1 MRSMVE
7 GLVGRRPGLNSR
19 RRVCPSCEGRTDS
32 AARRLSLEQLL
43 HRLRR
48 VEARSSS
55 PNTILAC
62 RGQAKARTPS
72 PCRGGTG
79 GGDTWRAPHVRAT
92 VTSATRSSLSMTATL
107 LATKRVEKPW
117 GRSHLWPGFPDP
129 APGAAPVGEVW
140 FQTPHAAE
148 PELLIKYLFT
158 SEKLSV
164 QVHPDDAAARA
175 AGYKRG
181 KDEAWVILA
190 AEPHATI
197 ALGTKAPMT
206 KEALRAAAL
215 DGSIEHLLDWKPV
228 KAGDFIY
235 SPAGVIHAI
244 GPGLTLVEVQ
254 QNVDLTYRLYDYG
267 SAREL
272 HLDAGV
278 AVSDPVPFVALP
290 TPAPADDDRTIL
302 AEGPK
307 FVLERWPAGHRVV
320 ELPAGMTGWLI
331 PLAGAGVADGV
342 AWRAG
347 ECLTVEGRC
356 EVAADIGSDLLF
368 AYPGDR
374 RV

>member
-1 MRSMVE
+1 
-7 GLVGRRPGLNSR
+7 
-19 RRVCPSCEGRTDS
+19 
-32 AARRLSLEQLL
+32 
-43 HRLRR
+43 
-48 VEARSSS
+48 
-55 PNTILAC
+55 
-62 RGQAKARTPS
+62 
-72 PCRGGTG
+72 
-79 GGDTWRAPHVRAT
+79 
-92 VTSATRSSLSMTATL
+92 MTATL

-117 GRSHLWPGFPDP
+117 GRHSLWPGFADP
-129 APGAAPVGEVW
+129 AKQGDAVGEVW
-140 FQTPHAAE
+140 FQTPHAGE

-206 KEALRAAAL
+206 KEALRAASL

-228 KAGDFIY
+228 KAGDFYY
-235 SPAGVIHAI
+235 SAAGTIHAI

-267 SAREL
+267 SDREL

-278 AVSDPVPFVALP
+278 AVSDPVPFVPLP
-290 TPAPADDDRTIL
+290 EPGRVSDDRIIL

-307 FVLERWPAGHRVV
+307 FVIERWPGGHRVV
-320 ELPAGMTGWLI
+320 TLPEGMTGWFV
-331 PLAGAGVADGV
+331 PLAGEGVADGV

-347 ECLTVEGRC
+347 ECLTLEGRV
-356 EVAADIGSDLLF
+356 EIGASEDSDLLL
-368 AYPGDR
+368 AYPGDKR
-374 RV
+374 I

>member
-1 MRSMVE
+1 
-7 GLVGRRPGLNSR
+7 
-19 RRVCPSCEGRTDS
+19 
-32 AARRLSLEQLL
+32 
-43 HRLRR
+43 
-48 VEARSSS
+48 
-55 PNTILAC
+55 
-62 RGQAKARTPS
+62 
-72 PCRGGTG
+72 
-79 GGDTWRAPHVRAT
+79 
-92 VTSATRSSLSMTATL
+92 MTATL

-117 GRSHLWPGFPDP
+117 GRHNLWPGFADP
-129 APGAAPVGEVW
+129 AKDGEPIGEVW

-206 KEALRAAAL
+206 KDELRAASL

-228 KAGDFIY
+228 KAGDFYY
-235 SPAGVIHAI
+235 SPAGTIHAI

-267 SAREL
+267 SDREL

-278 AVSDPVPFVALP
+278 AVSDPVPFVPLP
-290 TPAPADDDRTIL
+290 EPGRVSDDRIIL

-307 FVLERWPAGHRVV
+307 FVIERWPGGHRVV
-320 ELPAGMTGWLI
+320 TLPEGVTGWFV
-331 PLAGAGVADGV
+331 PLSGEGTADGV

-347 ECLTVEGRC
+347 ECLTFEGRV
-356 EVAADIGSDLLF
+356 EIDASVDSDLLL

-374 RV
+374 RI